1 MSGKW
6 HGGKGSRP
14 RPFSV
19 GQTEF
24 SESMNRIFGLE
35 EREKEKSEKKKADE
49 EYWAKIKE
57 ETAAR
62 IAEFEKNRA
71 NKGK

>member
-1 MSGKW
+1 MA
-6 HGGKGSRP
+6 GKGSRP

-19 GQTEF
+19 TLKNF
-24 SESMNRIFGLE
+24 DESHVRIFGNE
-35 EREKEKSEKKKADE
+35 ERDKASEEKKKADD

-62 IAEFEKNRA
+62 IAEFEKSK

>member
-19 GQTEF
+19 GQQEF
-24 SESMNRIFGLE
+24 GESMNRIFGLD
-35 EREKEKSEKKKADE
+35 EREKEKADKKKADA

-62 IAEFEKNRA
+62 IAEFEKSK

>member
-19 GQTEF
+19 PLEDFG
-24 SESMNRIFGLE
+24 ESHVRIFGDE
-35 EREKEKSEKKKADE
+35 ERNKAKEEKKKADA

-62 IAEFEKNRA
+62 IAEFEKSK